1 VTTLPTTRSIL
12 KGTLP
17 FTGLPLLPALLIG
30 LALIALGLLMRF
42 GRSRKGVTFA

>member
-1 VTTLPTTRSIL
+1 MQSIL

-17 FTGLPLLPALLIG
+17 FTGLSLLTALLAG
-30 LALIALGLLMRF
+30 LALLGLGVLLRF